1 MLPHIAGLDHLVV
14 LVHDLEAAARAWAGL
29 GFTVSP
35 RGEHSA
41 HLKTANHTIMFG
53 PNYLELLA
61 VTGEAPTNA
70 RWRRTL
76 AAREGLAGAAL
87 SLSDAEAAAA
97 SLGGLPVRRFGRP
110 VELPDGSTI
119 DARFAVFDISDDATP
134 DLRLFACQHL
144 VHEATWA
151 PGLTAHANTARRISR
166 VEIADPDPPAAA
178 ASLARLYGAGVQ
190 PIADGVRV
198 PAGEAAF
205 EVMTAEAFRA
215 RHGVAPAAGP
225 AAIVVQVADREA
237 AENALAGQPHRFVG
251 EGIETTLSGVLL
263 RLES

>member
-14 LVHDLEAAARAWAGL
+14 LVHELGAAARAWGAL

-87 SLSDAEAAAA
+87 ALSDAEAAASA
-97 SLGGLPVRRFGRP
+97 LGGLAVRRFGRP
-110 VELPDGSTI
+110 VKMPDGSTI
-119 DARFAVFDISDDATP
+119 EARFAVFDISDDATP

-144 VHEATWA
+144 VREATWA
-151 PGLTAHANTARRISR
+151 PGLTEHANTARKIVR
-166 VEIADPDPPAAA
+166 VEIADADPPRAAA
-178 ASLARLYGAGVQ
+178 ALAQLYRAGVE
-190 PIADGVRV
+190 PITDGVRV
-198 PAGEAAF
+198 AAGEAVF
-205 EVMTAEAFRA
+205 EVMTPEAFRD
-215 RHGVAPAAGP
+215 RHGVASPAGP
-225 AAIVVQVADREA
+225 GAIVVQVADRDA
-237 AENALAGQPHRFVG
+237 AEQALSSAPHRFLG

-263 RLES
+263 RLEA

>member
-1 MLPHIAGLDHLVV
+1 MLPDISGLDHLVV
-14 LVHDLEAAARAWAGL
+14 LVRDLARSAEGWGRL

-87 SLSDAEAAAA
+87 SLSDADRAAS
-97 SLGGLPVRRFGRP
+97 SLGGLAVRRFGRP
-110 VELPDGSTI
+110 VTMPDGRVI
-119 DARFAVFDISDDATP
+119 EARFAVFDISDDATP

-144 VHEATWA
+144 VREATWA
-151 PGLTAHANTARRISR
+151 PGLSGHPNSAQAIAR
-166 VEIADPDPPAAA
+166 VEIVDAAPAAA
-178 ASLARLYGAGVQ
+178 AAALAALYGALPE
-190 PIADGVRV
+190 PIADAVRV

-205 EVMTAEAFRA
+205 EVMDAPAFAA
-215 RHGVAPAAGP
+215 RHGVAPHAGP
-225 AAIVVQVADREA
+225 AAIVVRVADRDA
-237 AENALAGQPHRFVG
+237 AEAHLGAVPHRFVG
-251 EGIETTLSGVLL
+251 QGIETLVDGVLL
-263 RLES
+263 RLEP

>member
-1 MLPHIAGLDHLVV
+1 MLPEIFGLDHLVV
-14 LVHDLEAAARAWAGL
+14 LVHDLDASAAMWRGL

-41 HLKTANHTIMFG
+41 QLKTANHTIMFG

-87 SLSDAEAAAA
+87 SLGDADRAAAA
-97 SLGGLPVRRFGRP
+97 LGGLAVRRFGRP
-110 VELPDGSTI
+110 VKMPDGSSI
-119 DARFAVFDISDDATP
+119 EARFAVFDIADDATP

-144 VHEATWA
+144 VREATWA
-151 PGLTAHANTARRISR
+151 PGLSDHANTARAIRRI
-166 VEIADPDPPAAA
+166 EISDPDPGAA
-178 ASLARLYGAGVQ
+178 ASTLAKLYGATAE
-190 PIADGVRV
+190 PIADGMRV
-198 PAGEAAF
+198 PAGAASF
-205 EVMTAEAFRA
+205 EVMTADAFQA
-215 RHGVAPAAGP
+215 RHGVAPTAGP
-225 AAIVVQVADREA
+225 GAIVVQVADRDA
-237 AENALAGQPHRFVG
+237 AEHALSGQPHRFVG
-251 EGIETTLSGVLL
+251 AGIETVVNGVLL